1 MDLNNSFKYYNEL
14 CEDLKNKILSKVR
27 NPQNKNLLEDITNY
41 KKSKICIFE
50 NYEKYGYDYNID
62 NEFFIYYAIENDLLR
77 YYNDDVGIL
86 YGITE
91 TNIEK
96 LERILS
102 IKNKMKLDKLI
113 VTKLMNGNTIS
124 ANSRINILLGALTLD
139 ERDDFINKCP
149 RCPPNFVMIII

>member
-1 MDLNNSFKYYNEL
+1 MDLNNCFKYYDEL
-14 CEDLKNKILSKVR
+14 YEDLQNIILSKVR

-50 NYEKYGYDYNID
+50 NYEKNGYDYNECYID
-62 NEFFIYYAIENDLLR
+62 NIYYAIENDLLR
-77 YYNDDVGIL
+77 YFNNDVSTLGTL
-86 YGITE
+86 YSITE

-102 IKNKMKLDKLI
+102 IKNKMKLNKFI
-113 VTKLMNGNTIS
+113 VTKLMNGNIIS

-139 ERDDFINKCP
+139 ERYDFINKFP
-149 RCPPNFVMIII
+149 I